1 MIIEH
6 IVNAWLN
13 TVFLALTPSDRWA
26 AAKKLNTDSVVPG
39 WFIWS
44 VGITLIVLVVLVLAV
59 TYKQR
64 YQRARRIK

>member
-1 MIIEH
+1 MITKH
-6 IVNAWLN
+6 IANAWFN

-26 AAKKLNTDSVVPG
+26 AAKNLNTDSVVPG

-44 VGITLIVLVVLVLAV
+44 VGITLIVLVALVLAI

-64 YQRARRIK
+64 YQRARHSK